1 MNNIWETLG
10 LTKNGELPTVKVDVQ
25 LDNNSLLK
33 LSGAIFLIGLV
44 LIVISKF
51 AHKN

>member
-1 MNNIWETLG
+1 MNSIWEQLG
-10 LTKNGELPTVKVDVQ
+10 LTKNGELPTVKVDVEI
-25 LDNNSLLK
+25 DNNSLLK
-33 LSGAIFLIGLV
+33 LAGVTFLVGLL